1 MTKCVFIDVD
11 KDRIVNI
18 DIDIDPKKN
27 EIVKAL
33 NGKSPTFVGQLV
45 DTNVVIIKSVESH
58 ELNNNKLPYPFHTEI
73 VHGPM
78 ILIHMDDNADPQ
90 DFTVEEYM
98 LYCQTERSRTSQTA
112 SYESQEGLEL

>member
-11 KDRIVNI
+11 KDRIV
-18 DIDIDPKKN
+18 DIELDIDPKKN
-27 EIVKAL
+27 EIVKTL
-33 NGKSPTFVGQLV
+33 GGRSPTFIGQLV

-78 ILIHMDDNADPQ
+78 ILIHMDENADPQ

-98 LYCQTERSRTSQTA
+98 LYCQTSHSHTLHTTSC
-112 SYESQEGLEL
+112 ESQEGLEH